1 MPMPDDVP
9 KVLQINFMGRCEE
22 SVPTLC
28 LYNFSCLKVSPQ
40 LRSDNCQIVIKA
52 DKVPSGEHAGRFNAP
67 TVDKFAVIMVGDPAD
82 KIKITRRDSPVSI
95 ISDLHHSCDA
105 LRYTLIFWQWQ
116 DEYHI
121 NFKLCDPIIGKID
134 THLFN
139 YPFL

>member
-1 MPMPDDVP
+1 MPDDVP

-52 DKVPSGEHAGRFNAP
+52 DKVPSGEHAGRFNSP
-67 TVDKFAVIMVGDPAD
+67 TVYEVAVVMVGDPAD
-82 KIKITRRDSPVSI
+82 NIDIKITRRDSTVSI
-95 ISDLHHSCDA
+95 ISDLYRSYDA
-105 LRYTLIFWQWQ
+105 LQYPLIFWQGQ

-121 NFKLCDPIIGKID
+121 NFKQCDPITGKID
-134 THLFN
+134 NHLFN
-139 YPFL
+139 YLFW